1 MIISEIELTPKKV
14 LKVHLDNV
22 NGVRFGH
29 IRIWAKNNY
38 SDNYEPS
45 TKGFGFNLKCL
56 DDLIDS
62 LIALKAK
69 VIESDNLSA

>member
-38 SDNYEPS
+38 FQMYFYFSL
-45 TKGFGFNLKCL
+45 NLEIASCN
-56 DDLIDS
+56 DS
-62 LIALKAK
+62 
-69 VIESDNLSA
+69 